1 MNIMKK
7 DSDISDI
14 IIPDRRRRH
23 THGQKWLLACLK
35 ALGITCIAM
44 LLSIFLVSPFSATTS
59 TFFSSPEQSDF
70 RFSDIFAQFA
80 DRRPVRQLDDRIVIV
95 DIGNSNRHDIAEA
108 LVKLSLCNPKA
119 IGIDV
124 MFAHP
129 GEDDSDLVNAISL
142 NPGIVMPVDMGSVK
156 TTGEGGYIFSET
168 ARESLSEPVPEQW
181 VVHAAVNLPSSS
193 ESGRSRIREYVVRF
207 PTDKGGYMPSFP
219 LALAQATNPNAAR
232 KLLRMGTD
240 RGIIEYHSREFD
252 IIPSGEIESHIDDIT
267 GKTVIVGALN
277 DACDMHATPVNSYMA
292 GTMIHA
298 QALATIL
305 DGTWYESAPDWLD
318 YALAILVCY
327 LIVLMC
333 ITIKSPIRSIL
344 VRILQVLLL
353 YLFVRIGYE
362 LYIERRIICNFSH
375 TILMIAF
382 GLFSIDLWNGMWVII
397 GYAKKKLTNIIT
409 RNTTKQC
416 EEFS

>member
-1 MNIMKK
+1 MRKI
-7 DSDISDI
+7 SDISRKLI
-14 IIPDRRRRH
+14 SGMKSRTINAP
-23 THGQKWLLACLK
+23 KWLIISLK
-35 ALGITCIAM
+35 ALGITSIAM
-44 LLSIFLVSPFSATTS
+44 MLSVVLVSPFSATTS

-80 DRRPVRQLDDRIVIV
+80 DGRPVRQLDDRIVIV

-108 LVKLSLCNPKA
+108 LVKISLCNPKA
-119 IGIDV
+119 VGIDV

-142 NPGIVMPVDMGSVK
+142 NPGIVMPVDMSSVK
-156 TTGEGGYIFSET
+156 TTSDGRYIFSET
-168 ARESLSEPVPEQW
+168 GRECLSEPLPEQG

-193 ESGRSRIREYVVRF
+193 ESGRSRIREYVVQF
-207 PTDKGGYMPSFP
+207 PTAKGDAVPSFP
-219 LALAQATNPNAAR
+219 LALAKATDPAAAQ
-232 KLLRMGTD
+232 KLLARGKD
-240 RGIIEYHSREFD
+240 RGIVEYHSREFD
-252 IIPSGEIESHIDDIT
+252 IIPSDDIENNIAKLE

-277 DACDMHATPVNSYMA
+277 DAYDMHATPVNSYMA

-305 DGTWYESAPDWLD
+305 DGSWYESAPGWLD
-318 YALAILVCY
+318 YFLAILVCY
-327 LIVLMC
+327 LIVLLC
-333 ITIKSPIRSIL
+333 ITIKSPVKGIL
-344 VRILQVLLL
+344 IRILQVLLL

-362 LYIERRIICNFSH
+362 LFIENRLICNFSH

-382 GLFSIDLWNGMWVII
+382 GLFSVDLWNGVWVIT
-397 GYAKKKLTNIIT
+397 GHVKKKLTNIIT
-409 RNTTKQC
+409 RNNTKQC